1 MLQASK
7 TSCSPKICTA
17 IIHNFSPHVTQVQ
30 QKNSPSSCLWRWI
43 TVSFFIRFPPFPPFI
58 LDPKIIYSSPSFVA
72 RIPIA
77 LTFSRWCVEICNSI
91 WTIFTPFKMFQFW
104 RAMSAISQELIFQ
117 IPSYKGKDLGGI
129 ILTKLEAKITCYAN
143 WSHFCCTQQILFLPP
158 SVCLQNIST
167 LLLILH
173 VSTLFS
179 VLYFTK
185 STQS

>member
-1 MLQASK
+1 MLQVSK

-117 IPSYKGKDLGGI
+117 IPSYKGKDLQGI
-129 ILTKLEAKITCYAN
+129 ILTKLEAKSPVMLIEVIFAVLNKSCFY
-143 WSHFCCTQQILFLPP
+143 PP
-158 SVCLQNIST
+158 LYVYKT
-167 LLLILH
+167 
-173 VSTLFS
+173 S
-179 VLYFTK
+179 VLCY
-185 STQS
+185 